1 MHHLAYWCRTC
12 VEIRLWRN
20 SLLLSAE
27 EPTVSRDQPDDS
39 DDDEPEERLPTTF
52 HHADTCLKDLRR
64 VLVERGNT
72 DTEFTLF
79 YAFER
84 QIHQLFAATKRQ
96 AKVTGFVG
104 WIP

>member
-1 MHHLAYWCRTC
+1 MHHN
-12 VEIRLWRN
+12 VHSSKRN
-20 SLLLSAE
+20 LK
-27 EPTVSRDQPDDS
+27 V
-39 DDDEPEERLPTTF
+39 TF
-52 HHADTCLKDLRR
+52 YNWR
-64 VLVERGNT
+64 VLEERGNT

-96 AKVTGFVG
+96 AKVTEFVG